1 MNPLVSLVIVNWNR
15 RDYLLECLN
24 SIKKQ
29 DYSPLEVIIVD
40 NHSSDGSPE
49 MITSIF
55 PEYSLI
61 KLPDSSYGACE
72 AFNIGFANSNGD
84 FIGILDNDV
93 ELTYDWV
100 SCIIDRFKKED
111 PATAIISTKVIEPN
125 MPDWYLQSNHLC
137 KERYINTFAGC
148 GSMARAK
155 ALHENGYYD
164 EKFFIHANERDLA
177 LTLISQGYKILHYP
191 DVITYHK
198 KPFGI
203 HKGNDRLYYLLRNAI
218 WVLVKHYTMK
228 EAILAL
234 ISQVKGNLQ
243 DRKSNTMDSE
253 NFIVGTIGIK
263 DAIFREKGGIKTA
276 IRAVFDGLTGAP
288 HYMKY
293 RNSPKNTYSI
303 LSDEHE

>member
-24 SIKKQ
+24 SIKNQ
-29 DYSPLEVIIVD
+29 DYSPVEVIIVD

-55 PEYSLI
+55 PEYNLI

-72 AFNIGFANSNGD
+72 AFNIGFANTHGD

-100 SCIIDRFKKED
+100 SCIIFKFQKED
-111 PATAIISTKVIEPN
+111 DATAIISTKVIEPN
-125 MPDWYLQSNHLC
+125 MPDWYLQSNHLH
-137 KERYINTFAGC
+137 KERYIDTFVGC

-164 EKFFIHANERDLA
+164 AKFFIHANERDLS
-177 LTLISQGYKILHYP
+177 LRLISQGYKILHYP

-203 HKGNDRLYYLLRNAI
+203 HQGNDRLYYFLRNAI
-218 WVLVKHYTMK
+218 WIIVKHFSMK
-228 EAILAL
+228 EAILSL
-234 ISQVKGNLQ
+234 KFLVTKNIRNLSTSTT
-243 DRKSNTMDSE
+243 DTESL
-253 NFIVGTIGIK
+253 IVGTIGIRK
-263 DAIFREKGGIKTA
+263 AIFKEKGGIRTA
-276 IRAVFDGLTGAP
+276 IKAVFDGLTGVP
-288 HYMKY
+288 YYLKY
-293 RNSPKNTYSI
+293 KTPRIIK
-303 LSDEHE
+303 SDKHK

>member
-15 RDYLLECLN
+15 RNYLSDCLN

-40 NHSSDGSPE
+40 NHSSDGSQE
-49 MITSIF
+49 MITSEF
-55 PEYSLI
+55 PEYTLV

-72 AFNIGFANSNGD
+72 AFNIGFAKTNGE

-93 ELTYDWV
+93 ELTGNWV
-100 SCIIDRFKKED
+100 SGIIEKFKKED
-111 PATAIISTKVIEPN
+111 DATAIISTKVIEPD

-137 KERYINTFAGC
+137 KERYIDTFLGC
-148 GSMARAK
+148 GSIARAK
-155 ALHENGYYD
+155 ILHENGYYD

-203 HKGNDRLYYLLRNAI
+203 HRGNERLYYFVRNAI
-218 WVLVKHYTMK
+218 WVVVKHYTMK
-228 EAILAL
+228 EAIRAL
-234 ISQVKGNLQ
+234 VSQVRGNLMGE
-243 DRKSNTMDSE
+243 KCNTGDSE
-253 NFIVGTIGIK
+253 NLIVGTIGIK
-263 DAIFREKGGIKTA
+263 DAVLREKGGLKTA
-276 IRAVFDGLTGAP
+276 IRAVFDGLMGVP
-288 HYMKY
+288 HYVKY
-293 RNSPKNTYSI
+293 RYTQKNR
-303 LSDEHE
+303 